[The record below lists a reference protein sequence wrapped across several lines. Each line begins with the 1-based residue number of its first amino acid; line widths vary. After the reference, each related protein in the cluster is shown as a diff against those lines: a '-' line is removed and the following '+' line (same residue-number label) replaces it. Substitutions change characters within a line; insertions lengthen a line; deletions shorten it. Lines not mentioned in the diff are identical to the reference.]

1 MSDADRVAERLLQG
15 MNDFAAGT
23 SPVAERL
30 RQGMSNLVSG
40 NSGPTVDHLFQG
52 VPPPSAPPPMDVQQG
67 DLMEFPKDT
76 DHTGSEVPAQAPWE
90 LSSQLDAG
98 LRFFLSIRNCHGL
111 YFDKLMFGGGGS
123 PLSTS
128 ATGFGL
134 IALAI
139 SAERNVLNR
148 ASALNLALQTLRS
161 IRGGSGFAIARSPNG
176 FMAHW
181 PDDHGNADGE
191 LSTIDTAILVLGA
204 LFAANYFD
212 ESRELRTLA
221 VSLATSVHWEDAL
234 IHADEQGL
242 PGMSLQITRD
252 GSGLGV
258 TRPFNE
264 YYLLAFC
271 GAYVE
276 TKLLQSPDGR
286 ASRFFWQN
294 FAEPPST
301 RSNYWGHELLSDHP
315 ERFLP
320 SFVVQFCFYLSGHFH
335 QSQQYREFMEAA
347 YKADRLFWEKANPDG
362 SVWGSGAGAYPERF
376 GENPDD
382 PYGYKATAID
392 ENDALVYSA
401 PILAGYLHF
410 HPEEN
415 GRKLEDWHRMNDGCK
430 YILPSG
436 DTVLWRAS
444 VTHPGWRA
452 PSLEVVDFSTLVLGL
467 AHQVL
472 GEAFFIKYAPAL

>member
-1 MSDADRVAERLLQG
+1 MDFIADTTPTTSEWLADGEKLL
-15 MNDFAAGT
+15 AA
-23 SPVAERL
+23 SP
-30 RQGMSNLVSG
+30 
-40 NSGPTVDHLFQG
+40 
-52 VPPPSAPPPMDVQQG
+52 
-67 DLMEFPKDT
+67 
-76 DHTGSEVPAQAPWE
+76 PAAAPWE
-90 LSSQLDAG
+90 LSAQLDAG

-111 YFDKLMFGGGGS
+111 YFDKVVLGGGSS
-123 PLSTS
+123 PLSTA

-134 IALAI
+134 VALAI
-139 SAERNVLNR
+139 SAERHLLER
-148 ASALNLALQTLRS
+148 AAAMRLALQTLRS
-161 IRGGSGFAIARSPNG
+161 IRGGSGFAIARSTNG

-204 LFAANYFD
+204 LFVANYFAESD
-212 ESRELRTLA
+212 ELKTLA
-221 VSLATSVHWEDAL
+221 VSLATSVHWADAC
-234 IHADEQGL
+234 IDADEQGL
-242 PGMSLQITRD
+242 AGMSLQIAPD
-252 GSGLGV
+252 GCGHGV

-276 TKLLQSPDGR
+276 TKLLHSPHGR
-286 ASRFFWQN
+286 ASQFFWRH
-294 FAEPPST
+294 FAEPPPT

-335 QSQQYREFMEAA
+335 QSEKYREFMQNAA
-347 YKADRLFWEKANPDG
+347 KADKLYWEKANPSG
-362 SVWGSGAGAYPERF
+362 SVWGCGAGAYPENF

-392 ENDALVYSA
+392 ENHALVYSA
-401 PILAGYLHF
+401 PILAGYLPF

-415 GRKLEDWHRMNDGCK
+415 GKKLEDWHRMDDCCK
-430 YILPSG
+430 YALPSG
-436 DTVLWRAS
+436 EAVLWRAS
-444 VTHPGWRA
+444 VNHPHWRP

-472 GEAFFIKYAPAL
+472 GEAFFVKHAPVL